1 MLKNSIGL
9 FLVLLKFMQLCGADD
24 EGLSLLEAP
33 LNDPPHRNLQH
44 LLTTLLG
51 AARIER
57 CFVIITDNT
66 YQALYDSSFFRNQRT
81 PGAYFFIKVLPTEDL
96 LAPNYQT
103 VRVLKKIRAQNCE
116 FVFVTLLN
124 GLQVKRFLRFVEKN
138 RLLNLQ
144 QRYVLLQDTRLLV
157 ADMWYIWSNMIST
170 LFVKPVKN
178 QRYLLSTIAYPEVLN
193 GLVVTKRLMFWER
206 GKRIKINRLYED
218 RTSNLKGFALPV
230 VVFEHVPMVRRGA
243 DNVSFVGLEVEIIKA
258 LGVKLNFK
266 ASFYETSDAASAHWG
281 KELPNGSYSGVL
293 GDMANRN
300 ARIAIGNLH
309 TYKLY
314 TSVMDLSWPHSF
326 ECLTFLT
333 PESSQDDSWR
343 TLIQPFSGT
352 MWASVVLSLFIVGTV
367 FYMISCLHAILLQ
380 RRSRRTHHVL
390 NWSEWRS
397 KGLFRPPPRSFDTKL
412 YRDVNFRRYLSQ
424 LKSLPRKR
432 TDLFD
437 EYANCLLFTYSMLM
451 YVSLPRLPRTWS
463 LRVLTGWYWLYCILL
478 TVIYRASLTAILA
491 NPAAR
496 ITIDTLEEL
505 SQSYVTS
512 TAWVHENKQFFVE
525 AFDEIAQE
533 IGGKMEIV
541 DNIESRITKG
551 EYAYFDNEYFLR
563 YLRMKSAQRR
573 EEQQFTEVV
582 LHIMRQ
588 CVIQMPVALGLEK
601 NSPLQPNVNKYLRRL
616 GEGGL
621 IAKWLKDAVA
631 ELPAEERTPQ
641 EAVMDLPKI
650 WSSFVA
656 LGIGYFLGICAIAA
670 EWLHYERVV
679 RKHPL
684 YDKYNKNLYYNFK
697 RKFSNY

>member
-1 MLKNSIGL
+1 MAKRVFGSFLITFILIQCCSGNSEGISAYY
-9 FLVLLKFMQLCGADD
+9 FLNV
-24 EGLSLLEAP
+24 P
-33 LNDPPHRNLQH
+33 
-44 LLTTLLG
+44 
-51 AARIER
+51 
-57 CFVIITDNT
+57 
-66 YQALYDSSFFRNQRT
+66 
-81 PGAYFFIKVLPTEDL
+81 PTEDL
-96 LAPNYQT
+96 LAPNYQM
-103 VRVLKKIRAQNCE
+103 VRVLKQIRKQNCE
-116 FVFVTLLN
+116 FMLVTLLN
-124 GLQVKRFLRFVEKN
+124 GLQVQRFLRFVEKN

-144 QRYVLLQDTRLLV
+144 QRFVLLEDARLMV
-157 ADMWYIWSNMIST
+157 AEMWYIWSNMIST
-170 LFVKPVKN
+170 VFVKPLDN
-178 QRYLLSTIAYPEVLN
+178 QRFLLNTIAYPEILN
-193 GLVVTKRLMFWER
+193 GVVLTKRLMFWEK
-206 GKRIKINRLYED
+206 GKHIKINQLFQD
-218 RTSNLKGFALPV
+218 RTSNMKGFAMPI
-230 VVFEHVPMVRRGA
+230 VVFEHVPMVRRHT
-243 DNVSFVGLEVEIIKA
+243 DNSTFIGLEVEILKS

-266 ASFYETSDAASAHWG
+266 PDFYETNDAAYEHWG

-309 TYKLY
+309 MFKVYA
-314 TSVMDLSWPHSF
+314 SVMDFSWPHSF

-343 TLIQPFSGT
+343 TLIQPFSGS
-352 MWASVVLSLFIVGTV
+352 MWAGVLFSLFIVGTV
-367 FYMISCLHAILLQ
+367 FYVISCLHAILLH
-380 RRSRRTHHVL
+380 RRSRRTQRIL

-397 KGLFRPPPRSFDTKL
+397 KGLLRPSRSIDTKL
-412 YRDVNFRRYLSQ
+412 FRDVQFRRYLGQ
-424 LKSLPRKR
+424 MKSLPLKN

-437 EYANCLLFTYSMLM
+437 DYSNCLLFTYSMLM

-491 NPAAR
+491 NPEER

-505 SQSYVTS
+505 SASYVTS

-525 AFDEIAQE
+525 AFDETAQE
-533 IGGKMEIV
+533 IGRKMEIV
-541 DNIESRITKG
+541 DDIESVTERIAKG

-563 YLRMKSAQRR
+563 YLRMKGAQRR

-588 CVIQMPVALGLEK
+588 CVIQMPVVLGLEK

-616 GEGGL
+616 SEGGL
-621 IAKWLKDAVA
+621 ITKWLKDSIA

-656 LGIGYFLGICAIAA
+656 LGIGYLLGLFAIAG
-670 EWLHYERVV
+670 EWLHYEYVV

-684 YDKYNKNLYYNFK
+684 YDVYNKNLYYNFK
-697 RKFSNY
+697 RKFSSY